1 MLFRSRD
8 AVSLLDLG
16 GCRLMVGS
24 VVGNKGAFTPGYC
37 PPECQTSDTLK
48 PTADSYAVGS
58 TLYHML
64 TGRSPAEFLGSN
76 AAVGGAQS
84 VAFRNWDWTLLEQR
98 VRRETYSFVRR
109 CLAEKATDRPAD
121 GGVLVDEIATLLQ
134 RVNSP

>member
-1 MLFRSRD
+1 MQVTKNFKLSELEFSDPVPAEKIANATELLQNLQIIRD
-8 AVSLLDLG
+8 HFQKPIVIIS
-16 GCRLMVGS
+16 
-24 VVGNKGAFTPGYC
+24 GY
-37 PPECQTSDTLK
+37 
-48 PTADSYAVGS
+48 
-58 TLYHML
+58 
-64 TGRSPAEFLGSN
+64 RSPERN